1 MMLSGRASAVVTV
14 VHGAPSHC
22 ATNSPILS
30 GADST
35 ADESAELE
43 SEDDRELLPP
53 RVSSTTTAITTT
65 TATIPTT
72 TSGRRDRSGDDEGA
86 GGDPI
91 GGPHEPDGS
100 LTSSYLRH
108 PPTASPTRASL
119 RRKAIRRRG
128 LVLRLRAHLL
138 RELAVLG

>member
-35 ADESAELE
+35 ADESRELE
-43 SEDDRELLPP
+43 SDDDRELLPP

-72 TSGRRDRSGDDEGA
+72 TSGRRDRSGDAEGA
-86 GGDPI
+86 GGGPVGVPHDP
-91 GGPHEPDGS
+91 DVS
-100 LTSSYLRH
+100 LTPSSPRRTRR
-108 PPTASPTRASL
+108 PPH
-119 RRKAIRRRG
+119 RRG
-128 LVLRLRAHLL
+128 RAYDG
-138 RELAVLG
+138 RRSAA